1 MLNDQLKISVVI
13 PLYNKAEFVSA
24 ALDSI
29 FIQTYPVHEIII
41 VDDGSTDDSLSVVKA
56 ISHPSIRLIQQKNVG
71 VSVARNVGMQVAT
84 GDFIA
89 FLDADD
95 RYLADFF
102 SSIIRL
108 SHDFPKAELL
118 STAYRRFSDLAGVIS
133 ATSAS
138 EYKGARGYIL
148 DFYSEWCRTSFFSTI
163 SVVIRS
169 SALRQ
174 SGIRFPIGERLSED
188 QDVWFQFAE
197 RYPMA
202 FDPEVHS
209 EYRVDVAGSATSNER
224 LLEIVPCYQR
234 LADRIRRNEVPPKL
248 LRSARRLFASHLLN
262 LARTRLSVGDIKGAW
277 RLLLNPMASANI
289 TYFIRTSLLLSV
301 ALLGIGVKK

>member
-56 ISHPSIRLIQQKNVG
+56 ISHPSIRIIQQKNAG

-84 GDFIA
+84 GDLIA

-95 RYLADFF
+95 RFLRDFF
-102 SSIIRL
+102 ASIVRL
-108 SHDFPKAELL
+108 AQNFPDTGLL
-118 STAYRRFSDLAGVIS
+118 ATGYRRFSDNTPICN
-133 ATSAS
+133 TSS
-138 EYKGARGYIL
+138 GSGGNYCRGYVNN
-148 DFYSEWCRTSFFSTI
+148 FYANWCKSSFFFTS
-163 SVVIRS
+163 SLAVRS
-169 SALRQ
+169 SALRE
-174 SGIRFPIGERLSED
+174 SGISFPAGERLGED

-209 EYRVDVAGSATSNER
+209 EYRVDVAGSATNKIQLIEV
-224 LLEIVPCYQR
+224 LPCYQR